1 VIGAELPS
9 VTHREGMSRVDAAM
23 TRPSF
28 GMRAM
33 GTFPPG
39 DSSRRLGLAVV
50 GLALFVYFGVRYD
63 NFFGADNIVATGL
76 NVSSIA
82 IAAVGT
88 MALLVSGNVDLSI
101 GSQYALV
108 AVVTAWV
115 VRETQNPL
123 LGVLTGISLGLVLG
137 LLNGLLVVWLKI
149 SPLIVTLGTLA
160 IYRGLAFVVGDGVSV
175 YGFPSSFTSIGRTRW
190 LGVPVPVLVAA
201 LVFLVGGWLLLA
213 TVPGLR
219 LFAIGGNAESSRL
232 VGIPVRR
239 LVVTSFMV
247 NGGLIGLVAMLTT
260 ARLGSGAPNYGIQ
273 FEMAVLTAVILGGV
287 AFNGGSG
294 HPLGVL
300 TGVCTIGILDAGL
313 IFAGLQDWYQQIARG
328 SLLLLALVS
337 DQAILAFKSR
347 ASRGARSVPV
357 AAPDVVVHDDFAE
370 RERPR
375 SADGEVA
382 LEATG
387 LTVRYGNSTV
397 LVDAGIRVHAGEVVC
412 VAGDNGAGK
421 STLIKA
427 LCGVAR
433 PVAGKIFLDGRPM
446 TFAQPS
452 DARRAGIE
460 TVFQGLALCENL
472 GVAHNLVL
480 GDEPRRRI
488 GGILPVRDDRR
499 ATAIARSRLGSL
511 GVTVSDPNRAVA
523 QLSGGQRQSVAI
535 ARVLRD
541 DVRIVILDEPTAAL
555 GVKQTAEVLRLVRS
569 VADAGHGVV
578 LISHDVEDIFDVAD
592 RVVILQLGRVIFDGA
607 IAGLTRL
614 ELLRL
619 MSGRGLP
626 AQADDSTSDANAGRS
641 NGSVPLAR
649 V

>member
-1 VIGAELPS
+1 L
-9 VTHREGMSRVDAAM
+9 
-23 TRPSF
+23 
-28 GMRAM
+28 
-33 GTFPPG
+33 
-39 DSSRRLGLAVV
+39 
-50 GLALFVYFGVRYD
+50 
-63 NFFGADNIVATGL
+63 
-76 NVSSIA
+76 
-82 IAAVGT
+82 
-88 MALLVSGNVDLSI
+88 
-101 GSQYALV
+101 
-108 AVVTAWV
+108 
-115 VRETQNPL
+115 
-123 LGVLTGISLGLVLG
+123 
-137 LLNGLLVVWLKI
+137 
-149 SPLIVTLGTLA
+149 
-160 IYRGLAFVVGDGVSV
+160 
-175 YGFPSSFTSIGRTRW
+175 
-190 LGVPVPVLVAA
+190 
-201 LVFLVGGWLLLA
+201 
-213 TVPGLR
+213 
-219 LFAIGGNAESSRL
+219 
-232 VGIPVRR
+232 
-239 LVVTSFMV
+239 
-247 NGGLIGLVAMLTT
+247 
-260 ARLGSGAPNYGIQ
+260 
-273 FEMAVLTAVILGGV
+273 
-287 AFNGGSG
+287 
-294 HPLGVL
+294 
-300 TGVCTIGILDAGL
+300 
-313 IFAGLQDWYQQIARG
+313 
-328 SLLLLALVS
+328 
-337 DQAILAFKSR
+337 
-347 ASRGARSVPV
+347 VPV
-357 AAPDVVVHDDFAE
+357 AAPDVVVHDDVAE

-433 PVAGKIFLDGRPM
+433 PVAGEIFLDGRPM
-446 TFAQPS
+446 AFAQPS

-607 IAGLTRL
+607 IEGLTRL

-626 AQADDSTSDANAGRS
+626 AQADDSTSEANAGRS
-641 NGSVPLAR
+641 NGSAPLAR

>member
-1 VIGAELPS
+1 
-9 VTHREGMSRVDAAM
+9 M

-123 LGVLTGISLGLVLG
+123 LGVLTGVGLGLVLG

-175 YGFPSSFTSIGRTRW
+175 YGFPSSFTAIGRTRW

-239 LVVTSFMV
+239 LVVTAFTV

-337 DQAILAFKSR
+337 DQAILAFKTR
-347 ASRGARSVPV
+347 ASRGARLVPV
-357 AAPDVVVHDDFAE
+357 AAPDVVVHDDVAE

-433 PVAGKIFLDGRPM
+433 PVAGEIFLDGRPM
-446 TFAQPS
+446 AFAQPS

-578 LISHDVEDIFDVAD
+578 LISHDVEDIFEVAD

-607 IAGLTRL
+607 IAELTRL

-626 AQADDSTSDANAGRS
+626 AQADDSTSEANAGRS
-641 NGSVPLAR
+641 NGSAPLAR

>member
-1 VIGAELPS
+1 MIGAELPS

-337 DQAILAFKSR
+337 DQALLAFKTR

-357 AAPDVVVHDDFAE
+357 AASDVVAHDDVAE

-427 LCGVAR
+427 LCGVAQ
-433 PVAGKIFLDGRPM
+433 PVAGEIFLDGRPM
-446 TFAQPS
+446 AFAQPS

-499 ATAIARSRLGSL
+499 ATAIAQSRLGSL

-578 LISHDVEDIFDVAD
+578 LISHDVEDIFEVAD

-607 IAGLTRL
+607 IEGLTRL

>member
-1 VIGAELPS
+1 
-9 VTHREGMSRVDAAM
+9 M

-50 GLALFVYFGVRYD
+50 GLALFLYFGVRYE

-123 LGVLTGISLGLVLG
+123 LGVLTGVGLGLVLG
-137 LLNGLLVVWLKI
+137 LLNGMLVVWLKI

-175 YGFPSSFTSIGRTRW
+175 YGFPSSFTAIGRTRW
-190 LGVPVPVLVAA
+190 LGVPVPVLVAG

-239 LVVTSFMV
+239 LVVTAFMV
-247 NGGLIGLVAMLTT
+247 NGGLIGLVAILTT

-337 DQAILAFKSR
+337 DQALLAFKTRGSR
-347 ASRGARSVPV
+347 RARSVPV
-357 AAPDVVVHDDFAE
+357 AASDVVADVVGE
-370 RERPR
+370 RESPR
-375 SADGEVA
+375 SAGGGVA

-387 LTVRYGNSTV
+387 LTVRYGNNPV

-433 PVAGKIFLDGRPM
+433 PIAGEICLDGRPM
-446 TFAQPS
+446 DFAQPS

-499 ATAIARSRLGSL
+499 AAVIAQSRLGSL

-578 LISHDVEDIFDVAD
+578 LISHDVEDIFEVAD

-607 IAGLTRL
+607 IAELTRL

-619 MSGRGLP
+619 MSGRGLRAP
-626 AQADDSTSDANAGRS
+626 ADDPTNGANGGRS
-641 NGSVPLAR
+641 NGSAPLAR